1 MNLSDTL
8 VYNQANNIYFST
20 RDTIFIS
27 SLTEDYIYIVL
38 VISAFEVYN
47 KKHKSVFN
55 KKHYRAPIIQPIT
68 DPLFSQPII
77 LLISKYVLRPCV
89 KQEGDWSGI
98 GIHVIGPGVRGMDS
112 DRRSVDTEITSE

>member
-55 KKHYRAPIIQPIT
+55 KKTLSRANNTTNHRPAIFLTNHIINI
-68 DPLFSQPII
+68 
-77 LLISKYVLRPCV
+77 
-89 KQEGDWSGI
+89 
-98 GIHVIGPGVRGMDS
+98 
-112 DRRSVDTEITSE
+112 EIRTSPMWL

>member
-77 LLISKYVLRPCV
+77 LLISKYVLRPCANPV
-89 KQEGDWSGI
+89 PREPSHGLTKQNQNVNKRIVNNSNVCVLI
-98 GIHVIGPGVRGMDS
+98 N
-112 DRRSVDTEITSE
+112 

>member
-89 KQEGDWSGI
+89 TE
-98 GIHVIGPGVRGMDS
+98 VRIS
-112 DRRSVDTEITSE
+112 ILII

>member
-89 KQEGDWSGI
+89 YHGWK
-98 GIHVIGPGVRGMDS
+98 
-112 DRRSVDTEITSE
+112 SENLYKYFSLMCQLGSQFTDKR